1 MATTKKSSAVGPLSQ
16 DDKVAAILEQTSA
29 IQEDLAKLTK
39 KVSRYI
45 LMARISAVIWLILII
60 GPIIAGIIFLPPLIK
75 NFVAPYQDLL
85 PANPG
90 TLNSLL
96 RDLNK

>member
-1 MATTKKSSAVGPLSQ
+1 MANKNSASMNQ
-16 DDKVAAILEQTSA
+16 DDKLQTILEQTAA
-29 IQEDLAKLTK
+29 IQEDLSKLTK

-60 GPIIAGIIFLPPLIK
+60 GPVIAGIIFLPPLIK
-75 NFVAPYQDLL
+75 NMVAPYQDLL
-85 PANPG
+85 PANSG
-90 TLNSLL
+90 ALNILL

>member
-1 MATTKKSSAVGPLSQ
+1 MATKKPSAAGPLSQ
-16 DDKVAAILEQTSA
+16 DDKVAAILEQTAA

-75 NFVAPYQDLL
+75 DMVAPYQELL
-85 PANPG
+85 PANSG
-90 TLNSLL
+90 ALNIFL